1 MCIKYRPPGW
11 RSYTPRIRWSTQLI
25 TDVGTMVAV
34 SCVMVTVWQSATASV
49 PRALLLHATLGLSKA
64 LSLIVLNFL
73 TLGQLFS
80 CIILLVPVFYHTIGL
95 VTPSVLLAGSLIF
108 HAAMFEVL
116 QSWVVFLRI
125 LALLVSFSF
134 LATVRYDRSARNAS
148 QQLPTQDWVLNW
160 EDGLRRYCGRVR
172 VGVWGW
178 PLAVAQGVAA
188 LVACVRYA
196 WSTGARAEVVGD
208 ILQLRLA
215 FLSQTLLLVAQDRR
229 TFQQL
234 QDLALE
240 LLEGRS
246 LNKHL

>member
-11 RSYTPRIRWSTQLI
+11 RIYRPRLRWSTQLI
-25 TDVGTMVAV
+25 TDMGTMVAV
-34 SCVMVTVWQSATASV
+34 SCVMHTVWQSATASV

-80 CIILLVPVFYHTIGL
+80 CIILLFPVFYHVIGL
-95 VTPSVLLAGSLIF
+95 VTPSVLLATSLVF

-116 QSWVVFLRI
+116 RSWVVFLRL
-125 LALLVSFSF
+125 LALLVSFLF
-134 LATVRYDRSARNAS
+134 LATVRYDRGARNAS
-148 QQLPTQDWVLNW
+148 QQLPTSDWVLNW
-160 EDGLRRYCGRVR
+160 EDGLRRYCARVR
-172 VGVWGW
+172 AGLWGW
-178 PLAVAQGVAA
+178 PLVVAQAVLA
-188 LVACVRYA
+188 LVAGARYT

-208 ILQLRLA
+208 VLQLRLA
-215 FLSQTLLLVAQDRR
+215 VLSLTLLLVAQDRK

-240 LLEGRS
+240 LLEGRT